1 MADESGMS
9 AMEYYYHTIGRI
21 VGYLSDKGLGR
32 FDLHQS
38 RSLQLGKSPVQA
50 VDALQDCLGWMQKEG
65 LIWCGK
71 THRCSSDKITVK
83 DVQLTAK
90 GMSAIRAD
98 TRRGRSIQRLVEDS
112 HGADLDPTIYTM
124 IGDRVVEFAGT
135 RS

>member
-1 MADESGMS
+1 MADEGGMS

-21 VGYLSDKGLGR
+21 VGYLSTKGLGR
-32 FDLHQS
+32 FDVDQAH
-38 RSLQLGKSPVQA
+38 SLQLGKSPEQS

-71 THRCSSDKITVK
+71 TQRSSSDKITVK

-90 GMSAIRAD
+90 GMSAIRVD
-98 TRRGRSIQRLVEDS
+98 TPHGPSIQRLVENSD
-112 HGADLDPTIYTM
+112 GADLDPETYTM
-124 IGDRVVEFAGT
+124 IGDRIVEFAGT

>member
-21 VGYLSDKGLGR
+21 VGYLSTKGLGR
-32 FDLHQS
+32 FDLDQS
-38 RSLQLGKSPVQA
+38 NSLQFGKSPEQA
-50 VDALQDCLGWMQKEG
+50 ANALQDCVGWLQKEG

-71 THRCSSDKITVK
+71 TIKSSSDKIMVK
-83 DVQLTAK
+83 DVQLTPK
-90 GMSAIRAD
+90 GMSAIRLG
-98 TRRGRSIQRLVEDS
+98 TLWGPTIQQLVE
-112 HGADLDPTIYTM
+112 HRAEADLDPGTYIM

>member
-1 MADESGMS
+1 MADEAGMS

-21 VGYLSDKGLGR
+21 VGYLSTKGLGR
-32 FDLHQS
+32 FDVDQS
-38 RSLQLGKSPVQA
+38 HSLQLGKSPEQS

-71 THRCSSDKITVK
+71 TQRSSGDKITVK

-90 GMSAIRAD
+90 GMSAIRVD
-98 TRRGRSIQRLVEDS
+98 TPRGPSIQRLVENS
-112 HGADLDPTIYTM
+112 NGADLDPETYTM
-124 IGDRVVEFAGT
+124 IGDRIVEFAGS